1 MLTMLIV
8 NSIVIYKWHDN
19 SDLCSRK
26 LNLQKMKKG
35 KTMKSFNN
43 KVAAIT
49 GAGSGMGQQLA
60 VLLAKAGCHLSISDV
75 NEQGLAETLGLIK
88 AYDVRVTSQKV
99 NVADR
104 EQVKAWAESTL
115 KDHGSVNMIFNN
127 AGVAL
132 GSTVEGSSYQDLE
145 WIMGI
150 NFWGVVYGTKE
161 FLPLLK
167 KSGEGHIINIS
178 SLFGL
183 TAQPTQSAYN
193 SSKFAVRGFTES
205 LRQELDIENCG
216 VSALCV
222 HPGGIR
228 TNIANDARMSESIKS
243 LGMNPEKSAKAFN
256 KLLRMPAAEAAEQ
269 ILDAVLKNKRRL
281 LIGNDAKALD
291 IMQRILPQGYQKVT
305 AFATKLSKRL
315 EPK

>member
-1 MLTMLIV
+1 
-8 NSIVIYKWHDN
+8 
-19 SDLCSRK
+19 
-26 LNLQKMKKG
+26 MKNFK
-35 KTMKSFNN
+35 N

-60 VLLAKAGCHLSISDV
+60 VLLAKAGCHLSLSDV
-75 NEQGLAETLGLIK
+75 NEKGLAETVELVK
-88 AYDVRVTSQKV
+88 PSNVRVTSQKV

-104 EQVKAWAESTL
+104 DQMKQWAEATVQN
-115 KDHGSVNMIFNN
+115 HGSVNMIFNN

-132 GSTVEGSSYQDLE
+132 GSTVEGASYEDLE

-150 NFWGVVYGTKE
+150 NYWGVVYGTKE
-161 FLPLLK
+161 FLPYIK
-167 KSGEGHIINIS
+167 KSGEGHIINTS

-205 LRQELDIENCG
+205 LRQELDLEKCG

-228 TNIANDARMSESIKS
+228 TNIANDARMNDSLRS

-256 KLLRMPAAEAAEQ
+256 KLLRMPAEEAAQQ
-269 ILDAVLKNKRRL
+269 ILDAVLKDKRRL
-281 LIGNDAKALD
+281 LIGNDAKTLD
-291 IMQRILPQGYQKVT
+291 IIQRILPTGYQKIT
-305 AFATKLSKRL
+305 GFATKFSKKL

>member
-1 MLTMLIV
+1 
-8 NSIVIYKWHDN
+8 
-19 SDLCSRK
+19 
-26 LNLQKMKKG
+26 MKNFK
-35 KTMKSFNN
+35 N

-60 VLLAKAGCHLSISDV
+60 VLLAKAGCHLSLSDV
-75 NEQGLAETLGLIK
+75 NEKGLAETVELVK
-88 AYDVRVTSQKV
+88 PYNVRVTSQKV

-104 EQVKAWAESTL
+104 DQMKQWAEATVQN
-115 KDHGSVNMIFNN
+115 HGSVNMIFNN

-132 GSTVEGSSYQDLE
+132 GSTVEGASYEDLE

-150 NFWGVVYGTKE
+150 NYWGVVYGTKE
-161 FLPLLK
+161 FLPYIK
-167 KSGEGHIINIS
+167 KSGEGHIINTS

-205 LRQELDIENCG
+205 LRQELDLEKCG

-228 TNIANDARMSESIKS
+228 TNIANDARMNDSLRA
-243 LGMNPEKSAKAFN
+243 LGMNAENAAKAFN
-256 KLLRMPAAEAAEQ
+256 QLLRMPAEEAAQQ
-269 ILDAVLKNKRRL
+269 ILDAVLKDKRRL
-281 LIGNDAKALD
+281 LIGNDAKTLD
-291 IMQRILPQGYQKVT
+291 IIQRILPTGYQKIT
-305 AFATKLSKRL
+305 GFATKFSKKL

>member
-1 MLTMLIV
+1 
-8 NSIVIYKWHDN
+8 
-19 SDLCSRK
+19 
-26 LNLQKMKKG
+26 MKN
-35 KTMKSFNN
+35 FNN

-60 VLLAKAGCHLSISDV
+60 ILLAKAGCHLSLSDV
-75 NEQGLAETLGLIK
+75 NEQGLAETVELLK
-88 AYDVRVTSQKV
+88 PYSVRVTSQKV

-104 EQVKAWAESTL
+104 EQVKAWAADTMHS
-115 KDHGSVNMIFNN
+115 HGSVNMIFNN

-132 GSTVEGSSYQDLE
+132 AATVEGASYQDLE

-150 NFWGVVYGTKE
+150 NYWGVVYGTKE
-161 FLPLLK
+161 FLPYLK
-167 KSGEGHIINIS
+167 QSGEGHIINTS

-193 SSKFAVRGFTES
+193 STKFAVRGFTES
-205 LRQELDIENCG
+205 LRQELDLENCG

-228 TNIANDARMSESIKS
+228 TNIANAARMSDSVRA

-256 KLLRMPAAEAAEQ
+256 KLLRMPAQEAAEQ
-269 ILDAVLKNKRRL
+269 ILAAILKDKRRL
-281 LIGNDAKALD
+281 LIGNDAKTLD
-291 IMQRILPQGYQKVT
+291 IIQRILPTGYQKIT
-305 AFATKLSKRL
+305 AFATKMSKRL
-315 EPK
+315 EAK

>member
-1 MLTMLIV
+1 
-8 NSIVIYKWHDN
+8 
-19 SDLCSRK
+19 
-26 LNLQKMKKG
+26 MKN
-35 KTMKSFNN
+35 FNN

-60 VLLAKAGCHLSISDV
+60 ILLAKAGCHLSLSDV
-75 NEQGLAETLGLIK
+75 NEQGLAETVELLK
-88 AYDVRVTSQKV
+88 PYSVRVTSQKV

-104 EQVKAWAESTL
+104 EQVKAWAADTMHS
-115 KDHGSVNMIFNN
+115 HGSVNMIFNN

-132 GSTVEGSSYQDLE
+132 AATVEGASYQDLE

-150 NFWGVVYGTKE
+150 NYWGVVYGTKE
-161 FLPLLK
+161 FLPYLK
-167 KSGEGHIINIS
+167 QSGEGHIINTS

-193 SSKFAVRGFTES
+193 STKFAVRGFTES
-205 LRQELDIENCG
+205 LRQELDLENCG

-228 TNIANDARMSESIKS
+228 TNIANAARMSDSVRS

-256 KLLRMPAAEAAEQ
+256 KLLRMPAQEAAEQ
-269 ILDAVLKNKRRL
+269 ILAAILKDKRRL
-281 LIGNDAKALD
+281 LIGNDAKTLD
-291 IMQRILPQGYQKVT
+291 IIQRILPTGYQKIT
-305 AFATKLSKRL
+305 AFATKMSKRL
-315 EPK
+315 EAK